1 MHAWSRALE
10 SYRRHDNVR
19 AAFEALVTTV
29 PFFALWGASWW
40 AYSSGLLWLSA
51 LISIPAAAFL
61 VRLFMIQH
69 DCGHGSFFSSRRAS
83 DWVGRTIGVLTLTP
97 YGVWKRTHALHH
109 ATCGNLDRR
118 GIGDINT
125 LTVREYASL
134 SRMGRLGYRIYR
146 HPLVLFGI
154 GPAYLFFLQHRVP
167 VGLMRSG
174 WGPWLSSQGTNVSIA
189 AAVGGLIWLIG
200 PSAFAFVYLP
210 IMVLAASAGVW
221 LFYVQH
227 QFEHTCWED
236 GERWQYVDAAL
247 HGSSFYDLPPV
258 LRWLTANI
266 GVHHVHHLCSR
277 VPYHRLMSVV
287 EEYPQLRS
295 TGRITLGESFKA
307 VRLTLWDENSRKLV
321 SFAQA
326 RAALGSPARRGSAT
340 QSSAVSSAPHG

>member
-10 SYRRHDNVR
+10 SYRRHDNLR
-19 AAFEALVTTV
+19 AACEALVTLV
-29 PFFALWGASWW
+29 PFVALWVASWW
-40 AYSSGLLWLSA
+40 AFSSGYWWLSA
-51 LISIPAAAFL
+51 LISVPAAAFL

-69 DCGHGSFFSSRRAS
+69 DCGHGSFFSSRRVS
-83 DWVGRTIGVLTLTP
+83 DWVGRMLGVLTLTP

-125 LTVREYASL
+125 LTVAEYRSL
-134 SRMGRLGYRIYR
+134 SPMGRLGYRIYR

-174 WGPWLSSQGTNVSIA
+174 WRPWLSSQGTNISIA

-200 PSAFAFVYLP
+200 PFAFAFIYLP
-210 IMVLAASAGVW
+210 IMLLAASTGVW

-227 QFEHTCWED
+227 QFEHTSWED

-258 LRWLTANI
+258 LRWMTANI

-287 EEYPQLRS
+287 EAYPQLRS
-295 TGRITLGESFKA
+295 TGRITLGESFSA
-307 VRLTLWDENSRKLV
+307 VRLTLWDESSRRLI
-321 SFAQA
+321 SFDELKALPPCETRAEPAPPQQS
-326 RAALGSPARRGSAT
+326 RAA
-340 QSSAVSSAPHG
+340 

>member
-10 SYRRHDNVR
+10 SYRRHDNLR
-19 AAFEALVTTV
+19 AVFEALVTLV
-29 PFFALWGASWW
+29 PFVALWAASWW
-40 AYSSGLLWLSA
+40 AFASGHWWLSA
-51 LISIPAAAFL
+51 LISVPAAAFL

-69 DCGHGSFFSSRRAS
+69 DCGHGSFFSSRRVS
-83 DWVGRTIGVLTLTP
+83 DWVGRTLGVLTLTP

-125 LTVREYASL
+125 LTVSEYRSL
-134 SRMGRLGYRIYR
+134 SPLGRLGYRIYR

-174 WGPWLSSQGTNVSIA
+174 WRPWLSSQGTNISV
-189 AAVGGLIWLIG
+189 AAVIGGMIWLIG
-200 PSAFAFVYLP
+200 PFAFAFVYLP
-210 IMVLAASAGVW
+210 IMLLAASTGVW

-227 QFEHTCWED
+227 QFEHTSWED

-258 LRWLTANI
+258 LRWMTANI

-287 EEYPQLRS
+287 EAFPQLRS
-295 TGRITLGESFKA
+295 TGRITLGESFSA
-307 VRLTLWDENSRKLV
+307 VRLTLWDEANRRLISFDDLKTLPVHESRTADV
-321 SFAQA
+321 ASQQS
-326 RAALGSPARRGSAT
+326 RAA
-340 QSSAVSSAPHG
+340 